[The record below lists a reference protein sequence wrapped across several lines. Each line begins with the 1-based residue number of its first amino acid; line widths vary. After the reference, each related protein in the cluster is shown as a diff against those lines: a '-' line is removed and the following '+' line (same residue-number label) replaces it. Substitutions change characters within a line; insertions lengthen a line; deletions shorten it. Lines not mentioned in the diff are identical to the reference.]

1 MATKPPKFP
10 SPPPVPGLLVKLPK
24 IIFGVFILI
33 LLIFFVSSS
42 FYTVPA
48 ESQAVV
54 LRFGKPIKTSMPGLH
69 FKLPFGIDKS
79 YAVQVERQMKQEF
92 GFGTDNASN
101 PWQYGG
107 ESEQDQ
113 EKNMVTGDLNAAL
126 VEWVVQYRIDDPMQY
141 LFEVKSPDATL
152 RDLSE
157 NVMREVVG
165 DRTVDEVIT
174 IGRQEIET
182 IATQKLQ
189 DAARSYE
196 MGLRID
202 QIQLKNVNPPH
213 RVQGSFN
220 EVNNA
225 LQEKESAIN
234 IANGEYNKAVP
245 LARGEADR
253 MLSAAEGYAM
263 KRVNEAEGDVAS
275 FEALLKQYSAA
286 PDVTRRRIYLET
298 MTEIL
303 PNLGKTVILDEQAK
317 GLLPLLN
324 LGGPATPLP
333 QGGAQ

>member
-10 SPPPVPGLLVKLPK
+10 SSAGPGFITKLPK
-24 IIFGVFILI
+24 IILGGFIAI
-33 LLIFFVSSS
+33 LALYGLLSS

-48 ESQAVV
+48 ESQAIV
-54 LRFGKPIKTSMPGLH
+54 LRFGKPIRTSMPGLH
-69 FKLPFGIDKS
+69 FKIPFGVDKS

-92 GFGTDNASN
+92 GFGTDGSTN
-101 PWQYGG
+101 PWQVGD
-107 ESEQDQ
+107 EDEQEQ
-113 EKNMVTGDLNAAL
+113 EKHMVSGDLNSAL

-141 LFEVKSPDATL
+141 LFEVKSPDAAL

-157 NVMREVVG
+157 NVMREVIG

-182 IATQKLQ
+182 EAQRKLQ
-189 DAARSYE
+189 DAAKIYE

-202 QIQLKNVNPPH
+202 QVQLKNVNPPR

-234 IANGEYNKAVP
+234 NANGEYNKAVP

-253 MLSAAEGYAM
+253 MISAAEGYAM
-263 KRVNEAEGDVAS
+263 KRVNEAEGDVAA
-275 FEALLKQYSAA
+275 FEALLKQYSLA
-286 PDVTRRRIYLET
+286 PDVTRRRLYLET
-298 MTEIL
+298 MSEIL
-303 PNLGKTVILDEQAK
+303 PNIGKTVIIDEETK
-317 GLLPLLN
+317 GLLPLLD
-324 LGGPATPLP
+324 LGGGAANPLK
-333 QGGAQ
+333 GGTR

>member
-1 MATKPPKFP
+1 MAIKPPKFP
-10 SPPPVPGLLVKLPK
+10 DSSGPAFTRIPK
-24 IIFGVFILI
+24 IILGAIIAVMVLYGLF
-33 LLIFFVSSS
+33 SS

-48 ESQAVV
+48 ESQAIV
-54 LRFGKPIKTSMPGLH
+54 LRFGKPIRTSKPGLH
-69 FKLPFGIDKS
+69 FKIPFGVDKS

-92 GFGTDNASN
+92 GFGTDGSNN
-101 PWQYGG
+101 PWQYGD
-107 ESEQDQ
+107 EDEQEQ
-113 EKNMVTGDLNAAL
+113 EKNMVSGDLNSAL

-141 LFEVKSPDATL
+141 LFEVQSPDAAL

-157 NVMREVVG
+157 NVMREVIG

-182 IATQKLQ
+182 EAQKKLQ
-189 DAARSYE
+189 AAARAYE

-202 QIQLKNVNPPH
+202 QVQLKNVNPPR

-234 IANGEYNKAVP
+234 NANGEYNKAVP

-253 MLSAAEGYAM
+253 MISAAEGYAM
-263 KRVNEAEGDVAS
+263 KRVNEAEGDVAA
-275 FEALLKQYSAA
+275 FEALLKQYSLA

-298 MTEIL
+298 MSEIL
-303 PNLGKTVILDEQAK
+303 PNIGKTVIIDEETK

-324 LGGPATPLP
+324 LGGDNSLK
-333 QGGAQ
+333 GGGR